1 VGKICECGKCVEIL
15 AGLGGFKGM
24 VYSSLELLATYWI
37 WWRVFCSLELLAIGH
52 NCACLGWRVFSSLE
66 LLAILDTIMSIC
78 IL

>member
-1 VGKICECGKCVEIL
+1 MEVL
-15 AGLGGFKGM
+15 AGLGGFKGGWFS
-24 VYSSLELLATYWI
+24 VVWSFWLPI
-37 WWRVFCSLELLAIGH
+37 GWWRVFCSLELLAIGH